1 MIFVFNNI
9 WYYLILLHIILFD
22 IITYY
27 CILFDIIAYYL
38 ILHKFFL
45 LIEAERLAFFIL

>member
-1 MIFVFNNI
+1 MILVLNNI
-9 WYYLILLHIILFD
+9 WYYYILLHIILFD

-27 CILFDIIAYYL
+27 CILFDIITYYL

-45 LIEAERLAFFIL
+45 SIQAERLASLIL